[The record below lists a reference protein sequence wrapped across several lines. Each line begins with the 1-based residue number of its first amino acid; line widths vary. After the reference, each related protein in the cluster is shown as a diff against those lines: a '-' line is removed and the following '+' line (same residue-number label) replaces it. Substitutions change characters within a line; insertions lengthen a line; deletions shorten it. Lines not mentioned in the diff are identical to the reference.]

1 MRRAP
6 QSNIELMAEKEI
18 LDFKPAPRPEE
29 VNDKPSK
36 QLKGC
41 EHRVG

>member
-18 LDFKPAPRPEE
+18 LDFKPALRLE
-29 VNDKPSK
+29 
-36 QLKGC
+36 
-41 EHRVG
+41 